1 MSALRQAPRSG
12 RRALLVVAGLAVIVG
27 LIVVFSG
34 SLTRSTDIEAR
45 AELARTEIA
54 ALEDIAAAGQAE
66 LAFFGTDAF
75 VRWQARVYGFGDKS
89 AGEKPRR
96 QAEFLGS
103 PSRASVKPDDASF
116 FVKANEIRF
125 HRVEQP
131 DRTVREDLQVHNLSN
146 GFG

>member
-75 VRWQARVYGFGDKS
+75 VSWQSRVYGFGDKS
-89 AGEKPRR
+89 AGEKR
-96 QAEFLGS
+96 FGL
-103 PSRASVKPDDASF
+103 PDNAPPPDSLVPIGPERDSTGAMTPFDAWM
-116 FVKANEIRF
+116 E
-125 HRVEQP
+125 
-131 DRTVREDLQVHNLSN
+131 LL
-146 GFG
+146 FGA